1 MVITS
6 LENEKIKNVVK
17 LGQKKYRDL
26 TSKYVVEGLHLV
38 EEAISADV
46 VEEIFLVEG
55 SNLDFDILTTYIS
68 KEVMNK
74 ISTMESSSEVLAI
87 CKKKEY
93 NKLIGNKLLLLDDVQ
108 DPGNLGTIIRSALSF
123 DVDMII
129 LSNNSVDLYNPK
141 VLRATQGMYNHIPIM
156 RGDLKEVIKDIKTKN
171 IPVYGTNVED
181 GFDIKNLTSEEK
193 QSFALIMGNE
203 GNGVSIDIQK
213 LCDKNLY
220 IPINKKVESLNV
232 GVACSIILYELGR

>member
-1 MVITS
+1 MIITS
-6 LENEKIKNVVK
+6 LENEKIKNIVK

-38 EEAISADV
+38 EEALKVDV
-46 VEEIFLVEG
+46 VEEIFLLEE
-55 SNLDFDILTTYIS
+55 SNLTFDITTTYVT

-74 ISTMESSSEVLAI
+74 ISTMESSSEVVAI
-87 CKKKEY
+87 CKKKES
-93 NKLIGNKLLLLDDVQ
+93 KEIIGNKLLLLDDIQ

-129 LSNNSVDLYNPK
+129 LSNNSVDLYNSK

-156 RGDLKEVIKDIKTKN
+156 RGDLKEIIKDIKANN
-171 IPVYGTNVED
+171 IPVYGTDVVD
-181 GFDIKNLTSEEK
+181 GFDIKNLTSDEK
-193 QSFALIMGNE
+193 KTFALIMGNE
-203 GNGVSIDIQK
+203 GNGVSVDIQNM
-213 LCDKNLY
+213 CDKNLY
-220 IPINKKVESLNV
+220 IPINEKVESLNV